1 MKNVFIL
8 ITLYT
13 TIYCAIECE
22 GEQSRNI
29 TDISP
34 NGCHALSVDADRYCC
49 YYEGH
54 NVDTDK
60 DEKFCWEFEKTKID
74 NNKVKDTISQ
84 IEKGTDSHVTK
95 AHKNVKL
102 DCFASYLKNY
112 FLMGLLLLF

>member
-1 MKNVFIL
+1 MKKLL
-8 ITLYT
+8 IFVALVY
-13 TIYCAIECE
+13 AISCS
-22 GEQSRNI
+22 Q
-29 TDISP
+29 
-34 NGCHALSVDADRYCC
+34 GCGDDEYIPTEPKKCHDLAIDDKNTKYCC

>member
-1 MKNVFIL
+1 MKKLL
-8 ITLYT
+8 IFVALVY
-13 TIYCAIECE
+13 AISCS
-22 GEQSRNI
+22 Q
-29 TDISP
+29 
-34 NGCHALSVDADRYCC
+34 GCGDDEYIPTEPKKCHDLAVDDKNTKYCC